1 MVAERE
7 VVIMR
12 RFKKVLIAVFV
23 LGLIL
28 GAILGQSHQY
38 VAVDYTVQ
46 KGDTLFA
53 IHKEL
58 NGERCD
64 VREAIWHAVKY
75 NGWENG
81 SVFLQPGSHIKVA
94 KLND

>member
-12 RFKKVLIAVFV
+12 FKKVLIVVFV
-23 LGLIL
+23 LGALL
-28 GAILGQSHQY
+28 GAILGHGHQY

-46 KGDTLFA
+46 RGDTLFG

-64 VREAIWHAVKY
+64 VREAIWHAVQY

-81 SVFLQPGSHIKVA
+81 SVFLQPGTHIKVA